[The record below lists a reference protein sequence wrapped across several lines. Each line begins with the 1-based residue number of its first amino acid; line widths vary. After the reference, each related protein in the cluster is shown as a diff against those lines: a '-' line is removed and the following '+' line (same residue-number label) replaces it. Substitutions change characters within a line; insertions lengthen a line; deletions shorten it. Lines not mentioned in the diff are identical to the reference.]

1 MQAIVDEAHR
11 RGMKVACHSFGG
23 EAMVSCV
30 TAGVDKMEHIPEV
43 TDEVIA
49 LMVKKKIAWTFTM
62 ENMRNTDRQ
71 DLPRSGGKVSRLTL
85 TRAAFKKAMSAGVQI
100 AFGSDMN
107 DEHGKQQRALA
118 EYVKFGMTP
127 AQALQTT
134 FIGAAN
140 VLNYNWAKDV
150 GTLEV
155 GKFADIIGVA
165 GDPLT
170 DITEV
175 ERVKFVMKGGVVI
188 KNELASRPAT
198 SSAGQ

>member
-1 MQAIVDEAHR
+1 V
-11 RGMKVACHSFGG
+11 
-23 EAMVSCV
+23 
-30 TAGVDKMEHIPEV
+30 PEV
-43 TDEVIA
+43 TDAAIA
-49 LMVKKKIAWTFTM
+49 MMVQKKIAVVFTM

-71 DLPRSGGKVSRLTL
+71 DLPRSGGKISRLTL
-85 TRAAFKKAMSAGVQI
+85 TRETFKKAMAAGVLI

-107 DEHGKQQRALA
+107 GEHGKQQRALA

-127 AQALQTT
+127 TQALQTT

-165 GDPLT
+165 GDPLK

-175 ERVKFVMKGGVVI
+175 ERVKFVMKGGVVV
-188 KNELASRPAT
+188 KNELAPRPAP